1 MVHDMYLFEVKKPS
15 ESKQPWDYYKLLA
28 TLPGDQA
35 FMPLS
40 KSSCPLVKQAGQ
52 PGLTMHTQRPIPAT
66 IAAVIRDGR
75 AAGAPNPP
83 DQGRWAFPGGKIE
96 MGERIED
103 ARELFEE
110 TGVTAEPLTVFDAVD
125 VFDHDADGLLRRHYI
140 LVAVLC
146 RWISASRWPATTP
159 AARCRWPSWTRRRWP

>member
-1 MVHDMYLFEVKKPS
+1 
-15 ESKQPWDYYKLLA
+15 
-28 TLPGDQA
+28 
-35 FMPLS
+35 
-40 KSSCPLVKQAGQ
+40 
-52 PGLTMHTQRPIPAT
+52 MHTQRPIPAT
-66 IAAVIRDGR
+66 IAAVIRDGQVLLVRR
-75 AAGAPNPP
+75 ANPP

-103 ARELFEE
+103 AAARELFEE

-146 RWISASRWPATTP
+146 RWISGEPVAGDDASQARWVPLAELDAQALALSFGVADVARK
-159 AARCRWPSWTRRRWP
+159 AAALAC

>member
-1 MVHDMYLFEVKKPS
+1 
-15 ESKQPWDYYKLLA
+15 
-28 TLPGDQA
+28 
-35 FMPLS
+35 
-40 KSSCPLVKQAGQ
+40 
-52 PGLTMHTQRPIPAT
+52 MHTRRPIPAT
-66 IAAVIRDGR
+66 IAAVIRDGQVLLVRR
-75 AAGAPNPP
+75 ANPP

-103 ARELFEE
+103 AAARELFEE

-146 RWISASRWPATTP
+146 RWISGEPVAGDDASQARWVPLAELDAQALALSFGVADVARK
-159 AARCRWPSWTRRRWP
+159 AAALAG

>member
-1 MVHDMYLFEVKKPS
+1 
-15 ESKQPWDYYKLLA
+15 
-28 TLPGDQA
+28 
-35 FMPLS
+35 
-40 KSSCPLVKQAGQ
+40 
-52 PGLTMHTQRPIPAT
+52 MHTQRPIPAT
-66 IAAVIRDGR
+66 IAAVIRDGQVLLVRR
-75 AAGAPNPP
+75 ANPP

-103 ARELFEE
+103 AARELFEE

-146 RWISASRWPATTP
+146 RWISGEPVAGDDASQARWVPLAELDAQALALSFGVADVARK
-159 AARCRWPSWTRRRWP
+159 AAALAG

>member
-1 MVHDMYLFEVKKPS
+1 
-15 ESKQPWDYYKLLA
+15 
-28 TLPGDQA
+28 
-35 FMPLS
+35 
-40 KSSCPLVKQAGQ
+40 
-52 PGLTMHTQRPIPAT
+52 MHTQRPIPAT
-66 IAAVIRDGR
+66 IAAVIRDGQVLLVRR
-75 AAGAPNPP
+75 ANPP

-103 ARELFEE
+103 AHARELFEE

-146 RWISASRWPATTP
+146 RWISGEPVAGDDASQARWVPLAELDAQALALSFGVADVARK
-159 AARCRWPSWTRRRWP
+159 AAALAG

>member
-1 MVHDMYLFEVKKPS
+1 M
-15 ESKQPWDYYKLLA
+15 
-28 TLPGDQA
+28 
-35 FMPLS
+35 
-40 KSSCPLVKQAGQ
+40 
-52 PGLTMHTQRPIPAT
+52 R
-66 IAAVIRDGR
+66 R
-75 AAGAPNPP
+75 ANPP

-103 ARELFEE
+103 AAARELFEE

-146 RWISASRWPATTP
+146 RWISGEPVAGDDASQARWVPLAELDAQALALSFGVADVARK
-159 AARCRWPSWTRRRWP
+159 AAALAG

>member
-1 MVHDMYLFEVKKPS
+1 
-15 ESKQPWDYYKLLA
+15 
-28 TLPGDQA
+28 
-35 FMPLS
+35 
-40 KSSCPLVKQAGQ
+40 
-52 PGLTMHTQRPIPAT
+52 MHTQRPIPAT
-66 IAAVIRDGR
+66 IAAVIRDGQVLLVRR
-75 AAGAPNPP
+75 ANPP

-103 ARELFEE
+103 AAARELFEE

-146 RWISASRWPATTP
+146 RWISGEPVAGDDASQARWVPLAELDAQALALSFGVADVARK
-159 AARCRWPSWTRRRWP
+159 AAALAG

>member
-1 MVHDMYLFEVKKPS
+1 
-15 ESKQPWDYYKLLA
+15 
-28 TLPGDQA
+28 
-35 FMPLS
+35 
-40 KSSCPLVKQAGQ
+40 
-52 PGLTMHTQRPIPAT
+52 MHTQRPIPAT
-66 IAAVIRDGR
+66 IAAVIRDGQVLLVRR
-75 AAGAPNPP
+75 ANPP

-103 ARELFEE
+103 AAARELFEE

-146 RWISASRWPATTP
+146 RWLSGEPVAGDDASQARWVPLAELDAQALALSFGVADVARK
-159 AARCRWPSWTRRRWP
+159 AAALAG

>member
-1 MVHDMYLFEVKKPS
+1 
-15 ESKQPWDYYKLLA
+15 
-28 TLPGDQA
+28 
-35 FMPLS
+35 
-40 KSSCPLVKQAGQ
+40 
-52 PGLTMHTQRPIPAT
+52 MHTQRPIPAT
-66 IAAVIRDGR
+66 IAAVIRDGQVLLVRR
-75 AAGAPNPP
+75 ANPP

-103 ARELFEE
+103 AAARELFEE

-146 RWISASRWPATTP
+146 RWLSGEPVAGDDASQTRWVPLAELDAQALALSFGVADVARK
-159 AARCRWPSWTRRRWP
+159 AAALAG